1 MIECVISLFFLQVG
15 SRGWG
20 FDQLSPIFLRKG
32 LVGFDHVR
40 PRFGNFCTI
49 AGEVLSVTQPLLP
62 SFGSGGTEALCHRL

>member
-1 MIECVISLFFLQVG
+1 MCHLSFLSPGG